1 MATSTVAP
9 STIDGIKRLAKQIKR
24 AQNIPHHQALNL
36 AANQAGFENLRHAH
50 RQLVPEAPLLHPVY
64 LTAYWRENGVGGRE
78 TIKVLLP
85 VQLTDLI
92 RPHQVRHARNLG
104 YFKLEAPDHLE
115 RVTDASNQVH
125 AKDELAGA
133 ARTLHFMAATGL
145 SPVTTQK
152 EMKPMRIFDDL
163 PGRDHSSEWI
173 SRENGEWVYLNEPY
187 SHKHGKGEPW
197 ATQQGFEVITSAWK
211 GLYFPDNAVPTL
223 FCSNKALAAQ
233 LNHQLD
239 LLAAKGEQISGH
251 ETGSYWERY
260 VSPARLESGRQPP
273 PRPMPA
279 PRGIVRAGSL
289 PYGARGGGEKSIWR
303 PAERMALPLHQ
314 KAGSLLAAL
323 AHVPLPT
330 LAHRRVQR
338 VRSTLDDW
346 IQMEYPSDK
355 EMSAEQFHE
364 AYYGH
369 RDLPVVDGRG
379 AQLAAI
385 ANVIDTLLVGYADCK
400 ARRDLLKQL
409 GEARTAI
416 EQHVPR

>member
-50 RQLVPEAPLLHPVY
+50 RQLVPETPLRHPVY

-78 TIKVLLP
+78 TFKVLLP
-85 VQLTDLI
+85 APLSDLI
-92 RPHQVRHARNLG
+92 RLNQVRHARNLG
-104 YFKLEAPDHLE
+104 HFKLEAPDHLE
-115 RVTDASNQVH
+115 RGTDTRSQ
-125 AKDELAGA
+125 ELAKQELSGA
-133 ARTLHFMAATGL
+133 ERTLRFMAATGL
-145 SPVTTQK
+145 RPVVTQNERK
-152 EMKPMRIFDDL
+152 FVRAFHDL

-173 SRENGEWVYLNEPY
+173 SRENGHWVYLNEPY
-187 SHKHGKGEPW
+187 SHNHGKGEQW
-197 ATQQGFEVITSAWK
+197 AAQLGYEVITSTWK
-211 GLYFPDNAVPTL
+211 GLYFPDNAIPTL
-223 FCSNKALAAQ
+223 FCANKALAAQ
-233 LNHQLD
+233 LSHELD
-239 LLAAKGEQISGH
+239 VLAAEGEQSSSSK
-251 ETGSYWERY
+251 TGNYWERY

-289 PYGARGGGEKSIWR
+289 PYGARGGGETSMWR
-303 PAERMALPLHQ
+303 PAVRMAVPLHQ
-314 KAGSLLAAL
+314 KVGSLLAAL
-323 AHVPLPT
+323 SNVPLPT
-330 LAHRRVQR
+330 LAHRRVLR

-369 RDLPVVDGRG
+369 RNLPVVDGR
-379 AQLAAI
+379 AAHLAAI
-385 ANVIDTLLVGYADCK
+385 KNVIETLLAGYADCK